1 MLIEIIDPELAESE
15 PLQAALNR
23 VLWHQNVRK
32 ATIYV
37 NERVPDDAPEWEH
50 PEWLEYGIRFD
61 YSTGGKLFVGMIQRK
76 RGEPFEFHS

>member
-1 MLIEIIDPELAESE
+1 MLIEIIDWELAESE
-15 PLQAALNR
+15 ALQAALNR
-23 VLWHQNVRK
+23 VLWHQNVEK

-37 NERVPDDAPEWEH
+37 NERDKE
-50 PEWLEYGIRFD
+50 EWLEYGIRFD